1 MTARLFGTDGIR
13 GVANTWPMTPE
24 MAMAVGRAV
33 ARFMAA
39 DGQASH
45 RILVGKD
52 TRLSGDMLESAL
64 CAGICASGVDAICV
78 DVLPTPGVAYL
89 TAMLK
94 AGAGI
99 MVSASHNPWTDNGIK
114 IFSQK
119 GHKLSPAQEAEL
131 ESLILS
137 PEPLPAG
144 DTPVPGRVFHLMDA
158 EESYV
163 ECLSNIAGAGPLSLV
178 VDCANG
184 AAVRVAPRL
193 FPDAHLLSADPDGRN
208 INENC
213 GSEHTEALRA
223 EVVKYRADAGFAFD
237 GDADRLIAVDE
248 TGTPVTGDRIIAIC
262 AGFMKS
268 ENLLKNNTV
277 VSTVMSNIGL
287 TRALQDMEI
296 HHVVTD
302 VGDRH
307 VTAAMLDNG
316 ASLGGEDSGHIV
328 FSDYQTT
335 GDGLLTALML
345 CRIMNHT
352 GKPLSKLA
360 ACMDVF
366 PQVLINVKVARK
378 PDIAS
383 VPEICRAIREVEA
396 RLGREGRVLVRYSG
410 TQPMCRVM
418 VEGPSEEETRQWAGQ
433 IAEAVE
439 QALG

>member
-1 MTARLFGTDGIR
+1 VTARLFGTDGIR

>member
-1 MTARLFGTDGIR
+1 MKTRLFGTDGIR

-24 MAMAVGRAV
+24 TAMATGRAV
-33 ARFMAA
+33 ARVMTAA
-39 DGQASH
+39 REQPA

-64 CAGICASGVDAICV
+64 CAGICAEGTDAIRL
-78 DVLPTPGVAYL
+78 DVLPTPAVAYL

-99 MVSASHNPWTDNGIK
+99 VVSASHNPWTDNGIK
-114 IFSQK
+114 IFSHK
-119 GHKLSPAQEAEL
+119 GHKLSPAQEVEL

-137 PEPLPAG
+137 PEPLAAG

-158 EESYV
+158 EEPYV

-193 FPDAHLLSADPDGRN
+193 FADARLLSADPDGRN

-213 GSEHTEALRA
+213 GSEHIETLRA
-223 EVVKYRADAGFAFD
+223 EVLSSRADAGFAFD

-248 TGTPVTGDRIIAIC
+248 TGSPVTGDRIIAIC

-287 TRALQDMEI
+287 TRALRDMGI

-307 VTAAMLDNG
+307 VTAAMLENG
-316 ASLGGEDSGHIV
+316 AALGGEDSGHIV

-383 VPEICRAIREVEA
+383 VPEVCRAIREVEA
-396 RLGREGRVLVRYSG
+396 RLGLEGRVLVRYSG

-418 VEGPSEEETRQWAGQ
+418 VEGPSKDETRQYAGQ
-433 IAEAVE
+433 IAKAVE

>member
-13 GVANTWPMTPE
+13 GAANSWPMTPE
-24 MAMAVGRAV
+24 TAMAVGRAV
-33 ARFMAA
+33 ARFMTA
-39 DGQASH
+39 DGQSPP

-64 CAGICASGVDAICV
+64 CAGICASGVDAIRV
-78 DVLPTPGVAYL
+78 DVLPTPAVAYL

-114 IFSQK
+114 IFSHK
-119 GHKLSPAQEAEL
+119 GHKLSPVQEAEL
-131 ESLILS
+131 EALILS
-137 PEPLPAG
+137 PEPMAAANP
-144 DTPVPGRVFHLMDA
+144 PVPGRVFHLMDA
-158 EESYV
+158 EEPYV
-163 ECLSNIAGAGPLSLV
+163 ECLSNITAVGSLSLV
-178 VDCANG
+178 LDCANG
-184 AAVRVAPRL
+184 AAARVAPRL
-193 FPDAHLLSADPDGRN
+193 FPDARLLSADPDGRN

-248 TGTPVTGDRIIAIC
+248 TGAPVTGDRIIAIC

-287 TRALQDMEI
+287 NRALRDMGI
-296 HHVVTD
+296 YHVVTD

-307 VTAAMLDNG
+307 VTAAMLEKG

-352 GKPLSKLA
+352 GKPLSELA

-378 PDIAS
+378 PDLAS
-383 VPEICRAIREVEA
+383 VPEVWQVVRDVEA

-418 VEGPSEEETRQWAGQ
+418 VEGPSEDETRQCAGQ
-433 IAEAVE
+433 IAKAVV

>member
-13 GVANTWPMTPE
+13 GAANTWPMTSE
-24 MAMAVGRAV
+24 TAMAVGRAV
-33 ARFMAA
+33 ARLMTAG
-39 DGQASH
+39 GQSPP

-64 CAGICASGVDAICV
+64 CAGICASGVDAIRV
-78 DVLPTPGVAYL
+78 DVLPTPAVAYL

-114 IFSQK
+114 IFSHR
-119 GHKLSPAQEAEL
+119 GHKLSPVQEAEL
-131 ESLILS
+131 EALILS

-158 EESYV
+158 EEPYV
-163 ECLSNIAGAGPLSLV
+163 ECLSNITAVGSLSLV

-193 FPDAHLLSADPDGRN
+193 FPDARLLSADPDGRN

-248 TGTPVTGDRIIAIC
+248 TGAPVTGDRIIAIC

-268 ENLLKNNTV
+268 GNLLKNNTV

-287 TRALQDMEI
+287 ARALRDMGI

-307 VTAAMLDNG
+307 VTAAMLEKG

-352 GKPLSKLA
+352 GKPLSELA

-383 VPEICRAIREVEA
+383 VPEVWQAIRDVEA

-418 VEGPSEEETRQWAGQ
+418 VEGPSEDETRQWAEQ
-433 IAEAVE
+433 IAKAVE